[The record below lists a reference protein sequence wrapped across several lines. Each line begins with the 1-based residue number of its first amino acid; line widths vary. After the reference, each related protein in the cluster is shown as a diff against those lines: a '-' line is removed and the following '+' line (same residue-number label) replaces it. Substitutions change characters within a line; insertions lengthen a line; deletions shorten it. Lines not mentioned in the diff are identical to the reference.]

1 MGALKDIGSRW
12 IFGTWSRGTPSVIGF
27 HLSYNGHGLLELGV
41 GVCWVEPEHCFFLSY
56 RGHFPLGPYVERL
69 GEGVP
74 NLAWNLYF
82 QASALAE
89 GDPRQRVR
97 INVGVIFRIGGVEGN
112 GDGIKE
118 DFTCL
123 PRYLGPSI
131 LNLLTNVIVS
141 PIRDILVHDN

>member
-12 IFGTWSRGTPSVIGF
+12 IFCTWPRGTPSVIGF
-27 HLSYNGHGLLELGV
+27 PPLVMVMVSSSLALAYV
-41 GVCWVEPEHCFFLSY
+41 GSNRRTVFLSY

-74 NLAWNLYF
+74 NLAWNLYC
-82 QASALAE
+82 QASE

-97 INVGVIFRIGGVEGN
+97 INVGVIFRIGGVKPWKLGN

-123 PRYLGPSI
+123 LPSVPRTVRPEFAHQCDRVLHS
-131 LNLLTNVIVS
+131 
-141 PIRDILVHDN
+141 

>member
-1 MGALKDIGSRW
+1 MMVMVSSSLALAYVGSNRR
-12 IFGTWSRGTPSVIGF
+12 TV
-27 HLSYNGHGLLELGV
+27 
-41 GVCWVEPEHCFFLSY
+41 FLSY

-82 QASALAE
+82 QASAK

-97 INVGVIFRIGGVEGN
+97 INVGAIFRIDGIEGN
-112 GDGIKE
+112 GGDGIKE

-123 PRYLGPSI
+123 LRYLGPST
-131 LNLLTNVIVS
+131 LNLPTNVIVS
-141 PIRDILVHDN
+141 SIRNISVHDD